1 MADLIL
7 GADIALNID
16 NDVELNFNND
26 FNINDGQSNLVQAIL
41 NRFRTDV
48 NELTL
53 HLEYGSELTGIMG
66 NRNKSIVLNQIRQ
79 AVRKSLLQEPRLDVI
94 NSITVRF
101 KENTNNREVEVGAQ
115 IIPIDSTEPL
125 NLIYPVFLEA

>member
-66 NRNKSIVLNQIRQ
+66 SRNKSIILNQIRQ
-79 AVRKSLLQEPRLDVI
+79 AIRKSLLQEPRLDVI

-101 KENTNNREVEVGAQ
+101 KENTNNREVEVGAE
-115 IIPIDSTEPL
+115 IIPINTTEPL